1 MAVQVVGD
9 RHAGRPAL
17 ARLLARIRH
26 LLQQHG
32 VRTPAVASLLAPVT
46 IRSEFYGGEYALA
59 TPAVHA
65 AMAHFESATDAR
77 SDSAYSGKAL
87 VCLYADLQSR
97 RGRSEERRVGKE
109 CVS

>member
-1 MAVQVVGD
+1 M
-9 RHAGRPAL
+9 
-17 ARLLARIRH
+17 RISDWSSDVCSSD
-26 LLQQHG
+26 LQHG

-87 VCLYADLQSR
+87 ACLYADLQSR
-97 RGRSEERRVGKE
+97 RGSEPCLSWHPSRDRK
-109 CVS
+109 CVE